1 MIKSIHLISLLVGVL
16 LLLGGCGVAVPGN
29 ENESAAVQ
37 PAMEPESLQ
46 SESGALPKPETVK
59 EEVIADP
66 TQSAK
71 AGPTEA
77 QLRILAELPDNGP
90 APELLN
96 QVWLNSEPL
105 RLAELRGQVVIV
117 EFWTYG

>member
-1 MIKSIHLISLLVGVL
+1 MIKLIHPIGLLVGVL

-29 ENESAAVQ
+29 ESSAVQ
-37 PAMEPESLQ
+37 PVTEPESLQ
-46 SESGALPKPETVK
+46 PKSEVLPKSEAVK
-59 EEVIADP
+59 EEAMTDP
-66 TQSAK
+66 MHSVK

-77 QLRILAELPDNGP
+77 QLRILVELPDNGP

-96 QVWLNSEPL
+96 EVWLNSEPL
-105 RLAELRGQVVIV
+105 RLAELRGRVIIV

>member
-1 MIKSIHLISLLVGVL
+1 MIKSIRFISLVIGVL

-29 ENESAAVQ
+29 ENESATVQ
-37 PAMEPESLQ
+37 PAMELESLRPES
-46 SESGALPKPETVK
+46 EALPKSGAVK
-59 EEVIADP
+59 EEVITDP
-66 TQSAK
+66 TQSTK

-96 QVWLNSEPL
+96 KVWLNSEPL
-105 RLAELRGQVVIV
+105 RLTDLRGQVVIV